1 MLSFVIPARSQ
12 PEETRLCLDSVLH
25 AIRTHSL
32 EHLCEFILLDD
43 DSDPALGIAPRL
55 FVPFRAATSAKVS
68 ITRFSSRQHY
78 TGVLAY
84 GLSRAAGD
92 NVFFI
97 SNDMFMTPAWLRTIL
112 AVAAIDPSYG
122 VIRGTAEVVDSHPE
136 HQYVP
141 PFEAG
146 NPMQW
151 ITFSNYMA
159 EQFGLHHV
167 EDNLL
172 SGDAVL
178 VRRSLLDRIGG
189 VDPRFHSYFGDLD
202 FGLRAQRAGF
212 KLVCA
217 KGAWIRHHGQG
228 YIRAEM
234 QQSKVPEEIAAAQ
247 RMKTVQEAY
256 AKFRAKWGEWLPEQF
271 RSTDQWDFARLRATT
286 LADGDA
292 VSPVPAQT
300 GGAATF

>member
-1 MLSFVIPARSQ
+1 MLSFIIPARSQ

-32 EHLCEFILLDD
+32 ERLSEFILLDD
-43 DSDPALGIAPRL
+43 DSDPSLGITPRL
-55 FVPFRAATSAKVS
+55 FQPFRAATSAKVS

-84 GLSRAAGD
+84 GLARAQGD

-97 SNDMFMTPAWLRTIL
+97 SNDMFMTPAWLSTIL
-112 AVAAIDPSYG
+112 AVAAISPTYG

-136 HQYVP
+136 HQYAP

-167 EDNLL
+167 EDSSAAHCSTASAASTPAFTPTSATSTSAFAP
-172 SGDAVL
+172 SGRASSSCAPRARGSAITARGTSAPRCSSRRCP
-178 VRRSLLDRIGG
+178 RRS
-189 VDPRFHSYFGDLD
+189 PRPSG
-202 FGLRAQRAGF
+202 
-212 KLVCA
+212 
-217 KGAWIRHHGQG
+217 
-228 YIRAEM
+228 
-234 QQSKVPEEIAAAQ
+234 
-247 RMKTVQEAY
+247 
-256 AKFRAKWGEWLPEQF
+256 
-271 RSTDQWDFARLRATT
+271 
-286 LADGDA
+286 
-292 VSPVPAQT
+292 
-300 GGAATF
+300 